1 MYHMSFDEKLKIA
14 HETGFRL
21 MTLKDITIIYEVQFR
36 VDRLRRLKNSKKVE
50 SSHIVS
56 LKLKEEFQ
64 FFGNL
69 TR

>member
-14 HETGFRL
+14 HETRFRL

>member
-14 HETGFRL
+14 HETRLRL

-50 SSHIVS
+50 SSHIVP
-56 LKLKEEFQ
+56 LKLKEE
-64 FFGNL
+64 L
-69 TR
+69 

>member
-1 MYHMSFDEKLKIA
+1 MSFDEKLKIA
-14 HETGFRL
+14 HETRFRL